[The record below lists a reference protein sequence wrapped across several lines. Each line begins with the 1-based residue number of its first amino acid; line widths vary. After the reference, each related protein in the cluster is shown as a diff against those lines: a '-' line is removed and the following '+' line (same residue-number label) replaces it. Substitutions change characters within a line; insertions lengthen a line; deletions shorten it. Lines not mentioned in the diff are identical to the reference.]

1 MFRIT
6 PLLTVRGSYTCIRQS
21 RKYLY
26 EWKWN
31 TDNLDKG
38 ILAIQNYKDA
48 IPQGDIL
55 YNGNLQS
62 WVRFAKSLKIKYL
75 VRIST
80 KVNVS
85 AKLQALYT
93 EGNYITTNAQNAV
106 LALLILLLIASG

>member
-1 MFRIT
+1 MKI
-6 PLLTVRGSYTCIRQS
+6 I
-21 RKYLY
+21 
-26 EWKWN
+26 
-31 TDNLDKG
+31 DNLDKG

-48 IPQGDIL
+48 IPLQGDIL

-62 WVRFAKSLKIKYL
+62 WVRFAKSLKNKY

-93 EGNYITTNAQNAV
+93 EGDYITTNAQNAV
-106 LALLILLLIASG
+106 LALLILLL